1 MKTIQESL
9 EKLEIQLGETLEKLE
24 NNPIS
29 PEEEKRVNSV
39 LDLDIEISS
48 LEDILSLKKEYRD
61 KKYLELH
68 GDETSHLILLE
79 IKSNVTKWIAEAKIE
94 LA

>member
-9 EKLEIQLGETLEKLE
+9 EKLETQLGETLEKLE

-39 LDLDIEISS
+39 LDLDIEIAS
-48 LEDILSLKKEYRD
+48 LESILSLKKEYRD
-61 KKYLELH
+61 KKYLELNA
-68 GDETSHLILLE
+68 DETSHLILLE
-79 IKSNVTKWIAEAKIE
+79 IKSNAIKWIAEAKIA